1 MQPAQE
7 PIPPHVFHVLL
18 AIHQSPLHGY
28 GIKKVV
34 AEATDGAV
42 DLDVGGLYRALA
54 RLEERGWIQVVDAPD
69 SEADS
74 RRKYYAL
81 TEVGQE
87 ALGHEAARL
96 MELSRRPDVIDL
108 AGGTA
113 GP

>member
-1 MQPAQE
+1 MNAAQE

-18 AIHQSPLHGY
+18 AIHQRPLHGY

-34 AEATDGAV
+34 AEATEGAV

-54 RLEERGWIQVVDAPD
+54 RLEERGWVHIVDAPD

-74 RRKYYAL
+74 RRKYYSL
-81 TEVGQE
+81 TEVGEE
-87 ALGHEAARL
+87 ALGREAARL

-108 AGGTA
+108 AGGTSR
-113 GP
+113 P